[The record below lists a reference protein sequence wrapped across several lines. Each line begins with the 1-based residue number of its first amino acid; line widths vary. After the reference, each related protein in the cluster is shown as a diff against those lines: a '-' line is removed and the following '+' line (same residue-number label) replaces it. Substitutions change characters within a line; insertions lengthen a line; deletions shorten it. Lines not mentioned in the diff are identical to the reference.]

1 MAVIKAPYH
10 SFISASRAHSALV
23 PLLFVLVL
31 FGALG
36 TASVFEFDL
45 ASAPP
50 PSYMASAVFA
60 TFVRLLVAYAAA
72 LAVAIPLAFLAT
84 RSAWFEKILL
94 PIFDV
99 AQSVPILAF
108 FPLVV
113 AVFLQFGFTSAAAV
127 FIIFMNMLWN
137 IVFSAVAGMR
147 AMPGDISA
155 ASRVFGMRGWFHFR
169 RVLLPAILPYLVTGS
184 LLAWAEGWN
193 IVIVAE
199 ALHAYVP
206 GGTPA
211 DDLFGIGSV
220 LANAASVGYSGAFAA
235 GVIALVGAIALL
247 NFGVWQRLL
256 HHAEKYRF
264 D

>member
-1 MAVIKAPYH
+1 MKAPYH
-10 SFISASRAHSALV
+10 SFISASRARSAFV
-23 PLLFVLVL
+23 PLVAVLAL

-36 TASVFEFDL
+36 MVSAFRFDL

-60 TFVRLLVAYAAA
+60 TFVRLLIAYAAA
-72 LAVAIPLAFLAT
+72 LAIAVPLALLAT
-84 RSAWFEKILL
+84 RNAVLEKALL
-94 PIFDV
+94 PIFDI

-108 FPLVV
+108 FPLVI
-113 AVFLQFGFTSAAAV
+113 AVFLRFGFTNAAAI
-127 FIIFMNMLWN
+127 FIIFINMLWN

-147 AMPGDISA
+147 AVPGDIGA

-169 RVLLPAILPYLVTGS
+169 RVLLPAILPYLITGS

-220 LANAASVGYSGAFAA
+220 LAHAASVGYSGTFAA
-235 GVIALVGAIALL
+235 GVIALVGAIAVL